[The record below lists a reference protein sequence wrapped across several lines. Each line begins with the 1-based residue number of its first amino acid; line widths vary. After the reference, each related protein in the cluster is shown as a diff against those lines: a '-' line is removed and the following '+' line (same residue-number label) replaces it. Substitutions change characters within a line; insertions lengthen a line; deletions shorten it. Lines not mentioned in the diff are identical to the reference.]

1 MSKKLLIVGTVVLAV
16 GLILIFA
23 SLCAAGF
30 DLDRIYSTELD
41 NHSYSV
47 QTEIDR
53 IYLDIDGANIDIIPT
68 DGAFKVDYQSGKDDE
83 YDISETD
90 GQLKIIK
97 TTRKGIVIR
106 FDFFDDTPGI
116 QLFVPQDK
124 LTECELITSG
134 ATVDIRELDFTKLKL
149 NSDGTALSLRG
160 IDADELEIASDGASL
175 KLDSVK
181 TGKLSLDC
189 ESTAINLN
197 NLNASDKIKFTAS
210 DSTIRLDKLS
220 GDSLDL
226 TISSTTF
233 NASGLTLISD
243 TRITAS
249 DCTFSLSSLT
259 TNTLD
264 AEIESGFLTLSADSI
279 KTNIDAVDAMV
290 TLILAG
296 TESDYTIS
304 LDKTDSLSNISPRDG
319 GFRELTLGL
328 ESSSFSCKFD
338 GSGIC

>member
-1 MSKKLLIVGTVVLAV
+1 MHKKLLIIGTIVLAV

-30 DLDRIYSTELD
+30 DLERIYTKELD
-41 NHSYSV
+41 DQSYAI

-68 DGAFKVDYQSGKDDE
+68 DGAFRVDYQSGKDDE
-83 YDISETD
+83 YVISESD

-97 TTRKGIVIR
+97 TTRGGVIR
-106 FDFFDDTPGI
+106 FDFFDDTPDI
-116 QLFVPQDK
+116 KLYIPRDK
-124 LTECELITSG
+124 LTECELIASG
-134 ATVDIRELDFTKLKL
+134 AAVDIQELEFTKLKL
-149 NSDGTALSLRG
+149 NSNGTVLSLFG
-160 IDADELEIASDGASL
+160 IRTDEVDITSDGASL
-175 KLDSVK
+175 KLNSVE
-181 TGKLSLDC
+181 TGKLALDC
-189 ESTAINLN
+189 ESTAVTLN
-197 NLNASDKIKFTAS
+197 NLNASDKIEFTAS

-220 GDSLDL
+220 GESLDL
-226 TISSTTF
+226 MISSTTF

-243 TRITAS
+243 TKINAS

>member
-1 MSKKLLIVGTVVLAV
+1 MHKKLLIIGTIVLAV

-30 DLDRIYSTELD
+30 DLERIYTKELD
-41 NHSYSV
+41 DQSYAI

-68 DGAFKVDYQSGKDDE
+68 DGAFRVDYQSGKDDE
-83 YDISETD
+83 YVISESD

-97 TTRKGIVIR
+97 TTRGGVIR
-106 FDFFDDTPGI
+106 FSLFDDTPGI
-116 QLFVPQDK
+116 QLYVPQDK

-134 ATVDIRELDFTKLKL
+134 AAVDIRELGFTKLKL
-149 NSDGTALSLRG
+149 SSDGTALSLRG
-160 IDADELEIASDGASL
+160 IDADELDITSDGASL

-181 TGKLSLDC
+181 TGKLTLDC
-189 ESTAINLN
+189 ESTAVTLN
-197 NLNASDKIKFTAS
+197 NLNASDKIEFTAS
-210 DSTIRLDKLS
+210 DSTIRLEKLS
-220 GDSLDL
+220 GESLDL

-249 DCTFSLSSLT
+249 DCTFNLSSLT

-264 AEIESGFLTLSADSI
+264 AEIESGFFTLSADSV
-279 KTNIDAVDAMV
+279 KTNIDAAR
-290 TLILAG
+290 TQW
-296 TESDYTIS
+296 S
-304 LDKTDSLSNISPRDG
+304 L
-319 GFRELTLGL
+319 
-328 ESSSFSCKFD
+328 
-338 GSGIC
+338 

>member
-1 MSKKLLIVGTVVLAV
+1 MYKKLLIIGTIILAV

-30 DLDRIYSTELD
+30 DLERIYTNELAD
-41 NHSYSV
+41 QSYAI

-68 DGAFKVDYQSGKDDE
+68 DGAFRVEYQSGKDDE
-83 YDISETD
+83 YVISESD

-97 TTRKGIVIR
+97 TTRGGVIR
-106 FDFFDDTPGI
+106 FSLFDDTPGI
-116 QLFVPQDK
+116 QLYIPQDK

-134 ATVDIRELDFTKLKL
+134 AAVDIRELEFTKLKL
-149 NSDGTALSLRG
+149 NSNGTVLSLFG
-160 IDADELEIASDGASL
+160 IRTDEVDITSDGASL
-175 KLDSVK
+175 KLNSVE
-181 TGKLSLDC
+181 TGKLALDC
-189 ESTAINLN
+189 ESTAVTLN
-197 NLNASDKIKFTAS
+197 NLNASDKIEFTAS
-210 DSTIRLDKLS
+210 DSTIRLEKLS
-220 GDSLDL
+220 GESLDL

-249 DCTFSLSSLT
+249 DCTFNLSSLT

-264 AEIESGFLTLSADSI
+264 AEIESGFFTLSADSI
-279 KTNIDAVDAMV
+279 KTNIDAVDTMV
-290 TLILAG
+290 TLTLAG
-296 TESDYTIS
+296 AESDYTIS

>member
-1 MSKKLLIVGTVVLAV
+1 MYKKLLIIGTIVLAV

-30 DLDRIYSTELD
+30 DLERIYTNELAD
-41 NHSYSV
+41 QSYAI

-68 DGAFKVDYQSGKDDE
+68 DGAFRVDYQSGKDDE
-83 YDISETD
+83 YVISESD

-97 TTRKGIVIR
+97 TTRGGVIR
-106 FDFFDDTPGI
+106 FDFFDDTPDI
-116 QLFVPQDK
+116 KLYIPRDK
-124 LTECELITSG
+124 LTECELIASG
-134 ATVDIRELDFTKLKL
+134 AAVDIRELGFTKLKL
-149 NSDGTALSLRG
+149 SSDGTALSLRG
-160 IDADELEIASDGASL
+160 IDADELDVASDGASL

-181 TGKLSLDC
+181 TGKLTLDC
-189 ESTAINLN
+189 ESTAVTLN
-197 NLNASDKIKFTAS
+197 NLNASDMIKFTAS
-210 DSTIRLDKLS
+210 DSTIRLEKLS
-220 GDSLDL
+220 GESLDL

-243 TRITAS
+243 TKINAS

-264 AEIESGFLTLSADSI
+264 AEIESGFFTLSTDSV
-279 KTNIDAVDAMV
+279 KTNIDAVDTMV
-290 TLILAG
+290 TLTLAG
-296 TESDYTIS
+296 AESDYTIS

>member
-1 MSKKLLIVGTVVLAV
+1 MYKKLLIIGTIVLAV

-30 DLDRIYSTELD
+30 DLERIYTNELD
-41 NHSYSV
+41 DQSYAI

-68 DGAFKVDYQSGKDDE
+68 DGAFRVDYQSGKDDE
-83 YDISETD
+83 YVISESD

-97 TTRKGIVIR
+97 TTRGGVTR
-106 FDFFDDTPGI
+106 FDVFGATPDI
-116 QLFVPQDK
+116 KLYIPRDK
-124 LTECELITSG
+124 LTECELIASG
-134 ATVDIRELDFTKLKL
+134 AAVDIQELGFTKLKL
-149 NSDGTALSLRG
+149 SSDGTALSLRG
-160 IDADELEIASDGASL
+160 IDADELDVASDGASL

-181 TGKLSLDC
+181 TGKLTLDC
-189 ESTAINLN
+189 ESTAVTLN
-197 NLNASDKIKFTAS
+197 NLNASDMIKFTAS
-210 DSTIRLDKLS
+210 DSTIRLEKLS
-220 GDSLDL
+220 GESLDL

-243 TRITAS
+243 TKINAS

-264 AEIESGFLTLSADSI
+264 AEIESGFFTLSADSV

-296 TESDYTIS
+296 AESDYTIS

>member
-1 MSKKLLIVGTVVLAV
+1 MYKKLLIIGTIVLAV

-106 FDFFDDTPGI
+106 FDLFDDTPDI
-116 QLFVPQDK
+116 KLYIPRDK
-124 LTECELITSG
+124 LTECELIASG
-134 ATVDIRELDFTKLKL
+134 AAVDIQELEFTKLKL
-149 NSDGTALSLRG
+149 NSNGTVLSLFG
-160 IDADELEIASDGASL
+160 IRTDEVDITSDGASL
-175 KLDSVK
+175 KLNSVE
-181 TGKLSLDC
+181 TGKLTLDC
-189 ESTAINLN
+189 ESTAVTLN

-210 DSTIRLDKLS
+210 NSTIRLEKLS
-220 GDSLDL
+220 GESLDL
-226 TISSTTF
+226 TISSATF

-249 DCTFSLSSLT
+249 DCTFNLSSLT

-296 TESDYTIS
+296 AESDYTIS
-304 LDKTDSLSNISPRDG
+304 LDKSDSLSNISPRDG

>member
-1 MSKKLLIVGTVVLAV
+1 MYKKLLIIGTIVLAV

-68 DGAFKVDYQSGKDDE
+68 DGAFRVDYQSGKDDE
-83 YDISETD
+83 YVISESD

-97 TTRKGIVIR
+97 TTRGGVIR
-106 FDFFDDTPGI
+106 FSLFDDTPGI
-116 QLFVPQDK
+116 QLYVPQDK
-124 LTECELITSG
+124 LTECELIASG
-134 ATVDIRELDFTKLKL
+134 AAVDIQELEFTKLKL
-149 NSDGTALSLRG
+149 NSNGTVLSLFG
-160 IDADELEIASDGASL
+160 IRADELDVTSDGASL

-181 TGKLSLDC
+181 TGKLALDC
-189 ESTAINLN
+189 ESTAVTLN

-210 DSTIRLDKLS
+210 DSTMRLDKLS
-220 GDSLDL
+220 GGSLDL

-249 DCTFSLSSLT
+249 DCTFNLSSLT

-264 AEIESGFLTLSADSI
+264 AEIESGFFTLSTDSV

-296 TESDYTIS
+296 AESDYTIS

>member
-1 MSKKLLIVGTVVLAV
+1 MYKKLLIIGTIVLAV

-30 DLDRIYSTELD
+30 DLERIYTNELD
-41 NHSYSV
+41 DQSYAI

-68 DGAFKVDYQSGKDDE
+68 DGAFRVDYQSGKDDE
-83 YDISETD
+83 YVISESD

-97 TTRKGIVIR
+97 TTRGGVIR
-106 FDFFDDTPGI
+106 FSLFDDTPGI
-116 QLFVPQDK
+116 QLYIPRDK
-124 LTECELITSG
+124 LTECELIASG
-134 ATVDIRELDFTKLKL
+134 AAVDIQELEFTKLKL
-149 NSDGTALSLRG
+149 NSNGTVLSLFG
-160 IDADELEIASDGASL
+160 IRTDEVDITSDGASL
-175 KLDSVK
+175 KLNSVE
-181 TGKLSLDC
+181 TGKLTLDC
-189 ESTAINLN
+189 ESTAVTLN

-220 GDSLDL
+220 GDSLDM
-226 TISSTTF
+226 TISSATLDASDFTF
-233 NASGLTLISD
+233 ISD
-243 TRITAS
+243 TKINAS
-249 DCTFSLSSLT
+249 DCTFNLSSLT

-264 AEIESGFLTLSADSI
+264 AEIESGFLTLSADSV
-279 KTNIDAVDAMV
+279 KTNIDAVDTMV
-290 TLILAG
+290 TLTLAG

>member
-1 MSKKLLIVGTVVLAV
+1 MYKKLLIIGTIVLAV

-30 DLDRIYSTELD
+30 DLERIYTNELD
-41 NHSYSV
+41 DQSYAI

-68 DGAFKVDYQSGKDDE
+68 DGAFRVDYQSGKDDE
-83 YDISETD
+83 YVISESD

-97 TTRKGIVIR
+97 TTRGGVIR
-106 FDFFDDTPGI
+106 FSLFDDTPGI
-116 QLFVPQDK
+116 QLHVPQDK

-134 ATVDIRELDFTKLKL
+134 AAVDIRELEFTKLKL
-149 NSDGTALSLRG
+149 SSDGTALSLRG
-160 IDADELEIASDGASL
+160 IDADEVDITSDGASL

-181 TGKLSLDC
+181 TGKLALDC
-189 ESTAINLN
+189 ESTAVTLN
-197 NLNASDKIKFTAS
+197 NLNASDKIEFTAS
-210 DSTIRLDKLS
+210 DSTIQLEKLS
-220 GDSLDL
+220 GESLDL
-226 TISSTTF
+226 TISSATF

-249 DCTFSLSSLT
+249 DCTFNLSSLT

-264 AEIESGFLTLSADSI
+264 AEIESGFFTLSTDSV
-279 KTNIDAVDAMV
+279 KTNIDAVDTMV
-290 TLILAG
+290 TLTLAG
-296 TESDYTIS
+296 AESDYTIS

>member
-1 MSKKLLIVGTVVLAV
+1 MYKKLLIIGTIVLAV

-30 DLDRIYSTELD
+30 DLERIYTNELD
-41 NHSYSV
+41 DQSYAI

-68 DGAFKVDYQSGKDDE
+68 DGAFRVDYQSGKDDE
-83 YDISETD
+83 YVISESD

-97 TTRKGIVIR
+97 TTRGGVIR
-106 FDFFDDTPGI
+106 FDFFDDTPDI
-116 QLFVPQDK
+116 KLYIPRDK
-124 LTECELITSG
+124 LTECELIASG
-134 ATVDIRELDFTKLKL
+134 AAVDIQELGFTKLKL
-149 NSDGTALSLRG
+149 SSDGAALSLRG
-160 IDADELEIASDGASL
+160 IDADELDVASDGASL

-181 TGKLSLDC
+181 TGKLTLDC
-189 ESTAINLN
+189 ESTAVTLN
-197 NLNASDKIKFTAS
+197 NLNASDMIKFTAS
-210 DSTIRLDKLS
+210 DSTIRLEKLS
-220 GDSLDL
+220 GESLDL

-243 TRITAS
+243 TKINAS

-264 AEIESGFLTLSADSI
+264 AEIESGFFTLSADSV

-296 TESDYTIS
+296 AESDYTIS

>member
-1 MSKKLLIVGTVVLAV
+1 MYKKLLIIGTIILAV

-68 DGAFKVDYQSGKDDE
+68 DGAFRVDYQSGKDDE

-97 TTRKGIVIR
+97 TTRGGVIR
-106 FDFFDDTPGI
+106 FSLFDDTPDI
-116 QLFVPQDK
+116 KLYIPRDK
-124 LTECELITSG
+124 LTECELIASG
-134 ATVDIRELDFTKLKL
+134 AAVDIQELEFTKLKL
-149 NSDGTALSLRG
+149 SSNGTVLSLFG
-160 IDADELEIASDGASL
+160 IRTDELDVASDGASL

-181 TGKLSLDC
+181 TGKLTLDC
-189 ESTAINLN
+189 ESTAVTLN
-197 NLNASDKIKFTAS
+197 NLNASDKIEFTAS
-210 DSTIRLDKLS
+210 DSTIQLEKLS
-220 GDSLDL
+220 GESLDL
-226 TISSTTF
+226 TISSATF

-264 AEIESGFLTLSADSI
+264 AEIESGFFTLSTDSV
-279 KTNIDAVDAMV
+279 KTNIDAVDTMV
-290 TLILAG
+290 TLTLAG
-296 TESDYTIS
+296 AESDYTIS

>member
-1 MSKKLLIVGTVVLAV
+1 MYKKLLIIGTIVLAV

-30 DLDRIYSTELD
+30 DLERIYTNELD
-41 NHSYSV
+41 DQSYAI

-68 DGAFKVDYQSGKDDE
+68 DGAFRVEYQSGKDDE
-83 YDISETD
+83 YVISESD

-97 TTRKGIVIR
+97 TTRGGVIR
-106 FDFFDDTPGI
+106 FSLFDDTPGI
-116 QLFVPQDK
+116 QLYIPQDK

-134 ATVDIRELDFTKLKL
+134 AAVDIRELGFTKLKL
-149 NSDGTALSLRG
+149 SSDGTVLSLRG
-160 IDADELEIASDGASL
+160 IDADELDVASDGASL

-181 TGKLSLDC
+181 TGKLALDC
-189 ESTAINLN
+189 ESTAVTLN
-197 NLNASDKIKFTAS
+197 NLNASDKIEFTAS
-210 DSTIRLDKLS
+210 DSTIQLEKLS
-220 GDSLDL
+220 GESLDL

-243 TRITAS
+243 TRINAS

-264 AEIESGFLTLSADSI
+264 AEIESGFFTLSADSV
-279 KTNIDAVDAMV
+279 KTNIDTVDTMV

-296 TESDYTIS
+296 AESDYTIS

>member
-1 MSKKLLIVGTVVLAV
+1 MYKKLLIIGTIVLAV

-30 DLDRIYSTELD
+30 DLERIYTNELD
-41 NHSYSV
+41 DQSYAI

-68 DGAFKVDYQSGKDDE
+68 DGAFRVDYQSGKDDE
-83 YDISETD
+83 YVISESD

-97 TTRKGIVIR
+97 TTRGGVIR
-106 FDFFDDTPGI
+106 FSLFDDTPGI
-116 QLFVPQDK
+116 QLYVPQDK
-124 LTECELITSG
+124 LTECELIASG
-134 ATVDIRELDFTKLKL
+134 AAVDIQELGFTKLKL
-149 NSDGTALSLRG
+149 SSDGTALSLRG
-160 IDADELEIASDGASL
+160 IDADELDVASDGASL

-181 TGKLSLDC
+181 TGKLTLDC
-189 ESTAINLN
+189 ESTAVTLN
-197 NLNASDKIKFTAS
+197 NLNASDKIEFTAS
-210 DSTIRLDKLS
+210 DSTIQLEKLS
-220 GDSLDL
+220 GESLDL
-226 TISSTTF
+226 TISSTTLD
-233 NASGLTLISD
+233 ASDFTFISD
-243 TRITAS
+243 TKINAS
-249 DCTFSLSSLT
+249 DCTFNLSSLT

-264 AEIESGFLTLSADSI
+264 AEIESGFFTLSADSV

>member
-23 SLCAAGF
+23 SLFAAGF

-97 TTRKGIVIR
+97 TMRKGIVIR
-106 FDFFDDTPGI
+106 FDFFDDTPDI
-116 QLFVPQDK
+116 KLYIPQDS

-160 IDADELEIASDGASL
+160 IDADELDISSDGASL

-181 TGKLSLDC
+181 TGKLALDC
-189 ESTAINLN
+189 ESTAVTLN
-197 NLNASDKIKFTAS
+197 NLNASDKIEFTAS
-210 DSTIRLDKLS
+210 DSTIRLEKLS
-220 GDSLDL
+220 GESLDL

-243 TRITAS
+243 TKINAS

-264 AEIESGFLTLSADSI
+264 AEIESGFFTLSADSI

-296 TESDYTIS
+296 AESDYTIS

-328 ESSSFSCKFD
+328 DSSSLSCDFD
-338 GSGIC
+338 GSGVC

>member
-1 MSKKLLIVGTVVLAV
+1 MYKKLLIIGTIVLAV
-16 GLILIFA
+16 GLILMFA

-30 DLDRIYSTELD
+30 NLERIYTNELD
-41 NHSYSV
+41 DQSYAI

-68 DGAFKVDYQSGKDDE
+68 DGAFRVDYQSGKDDE
-83 YDISETD
+83 YVISESD

-97 TTRKGIVIR
+97 TTRGGVIR
-106 FDFFDDTPGI
+106 FSLFDDTPGI
-116 QLFVPQDK
+116 QLYVPQDK

-134 ATVDIRELDFTKLKL
+134 AAVDIQELEFTKLKL
-149 NSDGTALSLRG
+149 SSDGTALSLRG
-160 IDADELEIASDGASL
+160 IDADELDVASDGASL

-181 TGKLSLDC
+181 TGKLNLDC
-189 ESTAINLN
+189 ESTAVTLN
-197 NLNASDKIKFTAS
+197 NLNASGKIEFTAS

-220 GDSLDL
+220 GESLDL

>member
-1 MSKKLLIVGTVVLAV
+1 MYKKLLKIGTIVLAV

-30 DLDRIYSTELD
+30 DLERIYTKELD
-41 NHSYSV
+41 DQSYAI
-47 QTEIDR
+47 QTEIDQ

-68 DGAFKVDYQSGKDDE
+68 DGAFRVDYQSGKDDE

-97 TTRKGIVIR
+97 TTRGGVIR
-106 FDFFDDTPGI
+106 FSLFDDTPGI
-116 QLFVPQDK
+116 QLYVPQDK
-124 LTECELITSG
+124 LTEYELITSG
-134 ATVDIRELDFTKLKL
+134 AAVDIRELGFTKLKL
-149 NSDGTALSLRG
+149 SSDGAALSLRG
-160 IDADELEIASDGASL
+160 IDADELDVASDGASL

-181 TGKLSLDC
+181 TGKLALDC
-189 ESTAINLN
+189 ESTAVTLN
-197 NLNASDKIKFTAS
+197 NLNASDKIEFTAS
-210 DSTIRLDKLS
+210 DSTIRLEKLS
-220 GDSLDL
+220 GESLDL

>member
-1 MSKKLLIVGTVVLAV
+1 MYKKLLIIGTIVLAV

-30 DLDRIYSTELD
+30 DLERIYTNELD
-41 NHSYSV
+41 DQSYAI

-68 DGAFKVDYQSGKDDE
+68 DGAFRVDYQSGKDDE
-83 YDISETD
+83 YVISESD

-97 TTRKGIVIR
+97 TTRGGVIR
-106 FDFFDDTPGI
+106 FDFFDDTPDI
-116 QLFVPQDK
+116 KLYIPRDK
-124 LTECELITSG
+124 LTECELIASG
-134 ATVDIRELDFTKLKL
+134 AAVDIQELGFTKLKL
-149 NSDGTALSLRG
+149 SSDGTALSLRG
-160 IDADELEIASDGASL
+160 IDADELDVASDGASL

-181 TGKLSLDC
+181 TGKLTLDC
-189 ESTAINLN
+189 ESTAVTLN
-197 NLNASDKIKFTAS
+197 NLNASDMIKFTAS
-210 DSTIRLDKLS
+210 DSTIRLEKLS
-220 GDSLDL
+220 GESLDL

-243 TRITAS
+243 TKINAS

-264 AEIESGFLTLSADSI
+264 AEIESGFFTLSADSV

-296 TESDYTIS
+296 AESDYTIS

>member
-1 MSKKLLIVGTVVLAV
+1 MYKKLLIIGTIVLAV
-16 GLILIFA
+16 GLILMFA

-30 DLDRIYSTELD
+30 NLERIYTNELD
-41 NHSYSV
+41 DQSYAI

-68 DGAFKVDYQSGKDDE
+68 DGAFRVDYQSGKDDE
-83 YDISETD
+83 YVISESD

-97 TTRKGIVIR
+97 TTRGGVIR
-106 FDFFDDTPGI
+106 FSLFDDTPGI
-116 QLFVPQDK
+116 QLYVPQDK

-134 ATVDIRELDFTKLKL
+134 AAVDIRELEFTKLKL
-149 NSDGTALSLRG
+149 NSDGTVLSLFG
-160 IDADELEIASDGASL
+160 IRTNEVDITSDGASL
-175 KLDSVK
+175 KLNSVE
-181 TGKLSLDC
+181 TGKLTLDC
-189 ESTAINLN
+189 ESTAVTLN

-220 GDSLDL
+220 GESLDL

-249 DCTFSLSSLT
+249 DCTFNLSSLT

-264 AEIESGFLTLSADSI
+264 AEIKSGFLTLSADSV
-279 KTNIDAVDAMV
+279 KTNIDTVDTMV

-296 TESDYTIS
+296 AESDYTIS
-304 LDKTDSLSNISPRDG
+304 LDKSDSIANITSRDG
-319 GFRELTLGL
+319 GLRELTLEL
-328 ESSSFSCKFD
+328 DSSSLSCDFD
-338 GSGIC
+338 GSGVC

>member
-1 MSKKLLIVGTVVLAV
+1 MDKKLLIIGTIVLAV

-30 DLDRIYSTELD
+30 DLERIYTNELD
-41 NHSYSV
+41 DQSYAI

-68 DGAFKVDYQSGKDDE
+68 DGAFRVDYQSGKDDE
-83 YDISETD
+83 YVISESD

-97 TTRKGIVIR
+97 TTRGGVIR
-106 FDFFDDTPGI
+106 FDFFDDTPDI
-116 QLFVPQDK
+116 KLYIPRDK
-124 LTECELITSG
+124 LTECELIASG
-134 ATVDIRELDFTKLKL
+134 AAVDIRELGFTKLKL
-149 NSDGTALSLRG
+149 SSDGTALSLRG
-160 IDADELEIASDGASL
+160 IDADELDVASDGASL

-181 TGKLSLDC
+181 TGKLTLDC
-189 ESTAINLN
+189 ESTAVTLN
-197 NLNASDKIKFTAS
+197 NLNASDMIKFTAS
-210 DSTIRLDKLS
+210 DSTIRLEKLS
-220 GDSLDL
+220 GESLDL

-243 TRITAS
+243 TKINAS

-264 AEIESGFLTLSADSI
+264 AEIESGFFTLSTDSV
-279 KTNIDAVDAMV
+279 KTNIDAVDTMV
-290 TLILAG
+290 TLTLAG
-296 TESDYTIS
+296 AESDYTIS

>member
-1 MSKKLLIVGTVVLAV
+1 MYKKLLIIGTIILAV

-30 DLDRIYSTELD
+30 DLERIYTNELAD
-41 NHSYSV
+41 QSYAI

-68 DGAFKVDYQSGKDDE
+68 DGAFRVEYQSGKDDE
-83 YDISETD
+83 YVISESD

-97 TTRKGIVIR
+97 TTRGGVIR
-106 FDFFDDTPGI
+106 FSLFDDTPGI
-116 QLFVPQDK
+116 QLYIPQDK

-134 ATVDIRELDFTKLKL
+134 AAVDIRELGFTKLKL
-149 NSDGTALSLRG
+149 SSDGTVLSLRG
-160 IDADELEIASDGASL
+160 IDADELDVASDGASL

-181 TGKLSLDC
+181 TGKLALDC
-189 ESTAINLN
+189 ESTAVTLN
-197 NLNASDKIKFTAS
+197 NLNASDKIEFTAS
-210 DSTIRLDKLS
+210 DSTIRLEKLS

-226 TISSTTF
+226 TISSATLDASDFTF
-233 NASGLTLISD
+233 ISD
-243 TRITAS
+243 TKINAS

-264 AEIESGFLTLSADSI
+264 AEIESGFFTLSADSI
-279 KTNIDAVDAMV
+279 KTNIDAVDTMV
-290 TLILAG
+290 TLTLAG
-296 TESDYTIS
+296 AESDYTIS